1 MPHWA
6 GEITYYE
13 ELGVAPDASPEQ
25 IHDGFRS
32 LVRLLHPDQQTDPQL
47 KEIAERQM
55 RKINRIYAV
64 LSDPDRRRRYDDSL
78 EEDHRPPTIIF
89 NPSSEVN
96 IRRLMSRLVW
106 VGAGLVGVV
115 VLIWLA
121 SSGPAAQ
128 PVRSRERAG
137 NTPRGGSLGSSVS
150 DLVAEN
156 EQLRSDLGAARG
168 ERDAAIRQLR
178 RAHGFG
184 AKNPGIEEVPP
195 EEPLPVRPSL
205 PLSAAVTEL
214 PSPMKPTVASP
225 PSRPLRDAPVRPSA
239 APVQSFAGFWFYS
252 RGAQGGPHNNV
263 ALYPPEFIEATIDE
277 HGGVV
282 TGKYRARYEIVDRA
296 IPPDVNFE
304 FSGTANGPVV
314 VCPWTGPGGAKGQIT
329 LKITTDNVMQVDWN
343 TSSLGSMQG
352 LVAGTAKLTRRID

>member
-25 IHDGFRS
+25 IHDSFRS

-96 IRRLMSRLVW
+96 VRRLMSRLVW

-128 PVRSRERAG
+128 PVRGRERVG
-137 NTPRGGSLGSSVS
+137 NAPRGGSPGTSVG

-156 EQLRSDLGAARG
+156 EQLRSDLSVAQT

-178 RAHGFG
+178 RSRGFE
-184 AKNPGIEEVPP
+184 AKNPGPAETHS
-195 EEPLPVRPSL
+195 EEPLPVRPAL
-205 PLSAAVTEL
+205 PLSTAVTEL
-214 PSPMKPTVASP
+214 PSPMKPAAPPP
-225 PSRPLRDAPVRPSA
+225 PSRPFRDTPVRPAA

-252 RGAQGGPHNNV
+252 RGAQGAHNNA

-277 HGGVV
+277 LGGVV